1 MGDGGES
8 VTAASRAR
16 TAARGVLALVV
27 TLVSASPV
35 AAATLG
41 VIALL
46 NGLLLP
52 VFVVASG
59 NLVAVVR
66 GHGSVLWP
74 LTVVCTVFVVQ
85 RLLEPVSEET
95 AGLLALRVDNM
106 LARRVMRSTATPPRI
121 EHLEDPNIAD
131 LLVQG
136 TGDPH
141 DITPGRAAMFLVIVI
156 SQAVQGLGAL
166 VVVGL
171 YSWPYALLLMAAYSG
186 WFALSRRHYREVTLI
201 MNRRT
206 RSLRKAYYVRSTGL
220 GSPAAKEARVFA
232 LSPWLVERYR
242 TTWLTVMRGVW
253 DRRREGWL
261 VVIALIAGLG
271 AVEAVVLI
279 RLASDALAGVI
290 GLGTA
295 VAVTQAV
302 IAAGVAAQFTDGH
315 AGLGD
320 ALNALSAVRDL
331 EARLPDQ
338 AFAAVAAPHEDIPR
352 LPRQAIRFE
361 HVRFQYPGSAQP
373 VFTSLDLEIPAGRS
387 LAIVGGN
394 GAGKTTIVKLLARLC
409 DPSGGRITADG
420 VDLCSVAAAQWQR
433 RVAAVFQDY
442 VEYELSAF
450 DNVALG
456 CLEVYGDRAAVVGA
470 AVEAGAEPAIARLKD
485 SWDTPLTHDLS
496 GGTQLSGGE
505 WQRLALARAI
515 LAVRAGAGVLILDEP
530 TASLDVRAE
539 AEVYERFLELTRGI
553 TTIVISHRFST
564 VRRADRIAVIDGGR
578 VTEQGSHEELV
589 SRGGLYAEMYN
600 LQAARFETSP
610 DA

>member
-1 MGDGGES
+1 M
-8 VTAASRAR
+8 TAASRAR
-16 TAARGVLALVV
+16 AATRGVLALVV
-27 TLVSASPV
+27 TLASASPP
-35 AAATLG
+35 AAIALG

-66 GHGSVLWP
+66 GGHGSVLWP

-85 RLLEPVSEET
+85 RVLEPVSVET
-95 AGLLALRVDNM
+95 AGLLALRVDST
-106 LARRVMRSTATPPRI
+106 LARRVMHSTATPPGI

-141 DITPGRAAMFLVIVI
+141 DITPGRAAMFIVLVI
-156 SQAVQGLGAL
+156 SQAVQGAGAL

-171 YSWPYALLLMAAYSG
+171 YSWPFALLLTAAYAGS
-186 WFALSRRHYREVTLI
+186 FAVSRRHYREVTLI

-242 TTWLTVMRGVW
+242 TMWLAVMRGVW

-261 VVIALIAGLG
+261 VVLGLIAGLG
-271 AVEAVVLI
+271 VAEAIVLT
-279 RLASDALAGVI
+279 RLASDALAGAI

-295 VAVTQAV
+295 VAVTQAI
-302 IAAGVAAQFTDGH
+302 IAAGFAAQYTDSH

-320 ALNALSAVRDL
+320 ALNALSAVRAL
-331 EARLPDQ
+331 EARLPDPSP
-338 AFAAVAAPHEDIPR
+338 APSAAPREDARR
-352 LPRQAIRFE
+352 LPREAIRFE
-361 HVRFQYPGSAQP
+361 HVRFQYPGSTEP
-373 VFTSLDLEIPAGRS
+373 VFTALDLEIPAGRS

-420 VDLCSVAAAQWQR
+420 VDLCSVEAAQWQR

-456 CLEVYGDRAAVVGA
+456 CLEVSADRDLVVAA
-470 AVEAGAEPAIARLKD
+470 AVEAGAEPAIARLQH

-578 VTEQGSHEELV
+578 VTEQGSHAELV
-589 SRGGLYAEMYN
+589 SRGGLYAEMYG
-600 LQAARFETSP
+600 LQAARFEASR

>member
-1 MGDGGES
+1 MT
-8 VTAASRAR
+8 VASRAR
-16 TAARGVLALVV
+16 VATRGVLDLVV
-27 TLVSASPV
+27 TLVSASPP
-35 AAATLG
+35 AAIALG

-59 NLVAVVR
+59 NLVAQVR

-74 LTVVCTVFVVQ
+74 LTVVCVVFVVQ
-85 RLLEPVSEET
+85 RVLEPVSEET
-95 AGLLALRVDNM
+95 AALLALRVDNM
-106 LARRVMRSTATPPRI
+106 LARRVMRSTATPPGI

-136 TGDPH
+136 SGDPH
-141 DITPGRAAMFLVIVI
+141 DVTPGRAAMFLVLVI

-171 YSWPYALLLMAAYSG
+171 YSWPFALLLMTAYAG
-186 WFALSRRHYREVTLI
+186 WFALSRKHYGEVTLI

-206 RSLRKAYYVRSTGL
+206 RSLRTAYYVRSTAL
-220 GSPAAKEARVFA
+220 GSAAAKEARVFA

-242 TTWLTVMRGVW
+242 TVWLSVMRAVW

-261 VVIALIAGLG
+261 MVVGLVVGLG
-271 AVEAVVLI
+271 AVEIVVMI
-279 RLASDALAGVI
+279 RLASDALAGAI

-320 ALNALSAVRDL
+320 ALNALSAVREL
-331 EARLPDQ
+331 EVRLPDT
-338 AFAAVAAPHEDIPR
+338 APAPSAAPRDDMRHRPLE
-352 LPRQAIRFE
+352 AIRFE
-361 HVRFQYPGSAQP
+361 HVRFQYPGAAEP
-373 VFTSLDLEIPAGRS
+373 VFTGLDLEIPVGRS

-409 DPSGGRITADG
+409 DPSGGRITVDG
-420 VDLCSVAAAQWQR
+420 VDLCSLPAAQWQR

-450 DNVALG
+450 DNVAFG
-456 CLEVYGDRAAVVGA
+456 CLEVSDDRAAVVGA
-470 AVEAGAEPAIARLKD
+470 AVEAGAERAIARLKGA
-485 SWDTPLTHDLS
+485 WDTPLTHDLS

-505 WQRLALARAI
+505 W
-515 LAVRAGAGVLILDEP
+515 
-530 TASLDVRAE
+530 
-539 AEVYERFLELTRGI
+539 
-553 TTIVISHRFST
+553 
-564 VRRADRIAVIDGGR
+564 
-578 VTEQGSHEELV
+578 
-589 SRGGLYAEMYN
+589 
-600 LQAARFETSP
+600 
-610 DA
+610 